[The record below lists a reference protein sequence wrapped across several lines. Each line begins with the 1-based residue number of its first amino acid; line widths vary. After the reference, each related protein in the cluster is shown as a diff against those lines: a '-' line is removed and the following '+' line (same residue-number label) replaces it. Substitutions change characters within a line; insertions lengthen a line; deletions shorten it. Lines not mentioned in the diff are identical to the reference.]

1 MVRSFSQNII
11 ALESL
16 IKLCNPTVPA
26 MIKKKK
32 KKKTQLTAS
41 DFREPAYQVEVA
53 KRIVVWNN
61 TLDRVYSRYGVC
73 SLNTPASL
81 DIHIFS
87 PSYIPVLLL

>member
-11 ALESL
+11 ALEPL

-32 KKKTQLTAS
+32 KTQLTAS
-41 DFREPAYQVEVA
+41 DFLEPAYQAEVA

-81 DIHIFS
+81 DIHLFS

>member
-16 IKLCNPTVPA
+16 IKLRNPTVPA
-26 MIKKKK
+26 IIKKK

-41 DFREPAYQVEVA
+41 DFLEPAYQVEVA